1 MTISRARRQPAN
13 PHPSCP
19 AQLDE
24 ETILRVAVDSGFMR
38 RQPRK
43 IPPRAFLAALCNE
56 GLRGS
61 PSYNDLAAAIE
72 AACGSS
78 PSRQSMAERMG
89 PPCLAFL
96 QALLEHVMGRDA
108 ANARAAGTSAPFT
121 GRYLR
126 VLVQDSTVIQ
136 LPAALFGSFSG
147 VANGHSS
154 ACNAR
159 IQAVYDLASMRFVAF
174 SIDSYSKNDQ
184 KAAPDLGIR
193 AGDLVLRDRGYLAN
207 GEITRHVE
215 AGADCIYRHS
225 TRTTYLDAATG
236 RPVALLDLLRRDGR
250 ADMQVLLNN
259 PARTPVRLVA
269 APVDPA
275 TAATRRMRAKK
286 EMRGHAPSAEVL
298 ALMDWT
304 IFITTI
310 PAVDASFEAI
320 LAIYG
325 LRWRIEVIFKSWKS
339 HLDFATV
346 HRLCETQL
354 RILLTARLMLAAAWA
369 NNLYGPCMRRVRN
382 SQGRELSLLK
392 FIRYLAR
399 HPEMAGSLDRMLAG
413 GNGDE
418 EQTLRAVARY
428 CCYDKR
434 KRANF
439 NEIWDS
445 LGLT

>member
-1 MTISRARRQPAN
+1 MAIYRTRRQPAN
-13 PHPSCP
+13 PPPSCP

-24 ETILRVAVDSGFMR
+24 ATILRAAADSGFMKR
-38 RQPRK
+38 KPRK
-43 IPPRAFLAALCNE
+43 ISPGLFLAALCDE
-56 GLRGS
+56 AVRGS
-61 PSYNDLAAAIE
+61 PSYNDLAAAID
-72 AACGSS
+72 AGNGIG

-89 PPCLAFL
+89 PPCLVFL
-96 QALLEHVMGRDA
+96 QALLEHVMGRGA
-108 ANARAAGTSAPFT
+108 ATARPGRPHPT

-126 VLVQDSTVIQ
+126 VLVQDSTLMQ
-136 LPAALFGSFSG
+136 LPATLFESFSG
-147 VANGHSS
+147 VANGHAS

-159 IQAVYDLASMRFVAF
+159 IQAVYDLASMRFAAF
-174 SIDSYSKNDQ
+174 SIDPYSKNDQ
-184 KAAPDLGIR
+184 KAAPDLEIR
-193 AGDLVLRDRGYLAN
+193 AGDLVLRDRGYLSN

-225 TRTTYLDAATG
+225 IRTTYLDATTG
-236 RPVALLDLLRRDGR
+236 RSVALLDHLRRHGR
-250 ADMQVLLNN
+250 ADMRVLLNN

-275 TAATRRMRAKK
+275 TAANRRMRAKK
-286 EMRGHAPSAEVL
+286 EMRGHAPTAEVL

-310 PAVDASFEAI
+310 PATDASFEAI

-325 LRWRIEVIFKSWKS
+325 MRWRIEVIFKSWKS
-339 HLDFATV
+339 HLEFAAV

-354 RILLTARLMLAAAWA
+354 RILLTAKLMLVAAWA
-369 NNLYGPCMRRVRN
+369 NNLYGPCVRRLRE

-392 FIRYLAR
+392 FIRHLAR
-399 HPEMAGSLDRMLAG
+399 HPRMAGALARMLAG
-413 GNGDE
+413 E
-418 EQTLRAVARY
+418 TEHEQWTLRAVARY

-439 NEIWDS
+439 NQIWDS
-445 LGLT
+445 QGLT

>member
-1 MTISRARRQPAN
+1 VPISHPRRQPAN
-13 PHPSCP
+13 SSPSCP

-24 ETILRVAVDSGFMR
+24 TTIACAAVVSGFMK
-38 RQPRK
+38 RK
-43 IPPRAFLAALCNE
+43 PKKISPGAFLSALCDE
-56 GLRGS
+56 ALRGS
-61 PSYNDLAAAIE
+61 PSYNDLAAGIE
-72 AACGSS
+72 AASGIA

-89 PPCLAFL
+89 APCLLFL
-96 QALLEHVMGRDA
+96 QALLEHVMSYGA
-108 ANARAAGTSAPFT
+108 TTARAAHSNST

-136 LPAALFGSFSG
+136 LPAALFGAFSG
-147 VANGHSS
+147 VANGHAS

-159 IQAVYDLASMRFVAF
+159 IQAVYDLASMRFAAF
-174 SIDSYSKNDQ
+174 SIDPYSKNDQ
-184 KAAPDLGIR
+184 KAAPELEIR

-207 GEITRHVE
+207 SEIARHVD

-225 TRTTYLDAATG
+225 TRTIYLDAVTG
-236 RPVALLDLLRRDGR
+236 RPVALLDYLRHHGR
-250 ADMQVLLNN
+250 ADMPVLLNT

-269 APVDPA
+269 ARVDPE

-286 EMRGHAPSAEVL
+286 EMRGHAPTAEVL

-310 PAVDASFEAI
+310 PAADASFEAI

-325 LRWRIEVIFKSWKS
+325 MRWRIEVIFKSWKS
-339 HLDFATV
+339 HLEFATV

-354 RILLTARLMLAAAWA
+354 RILLTAKLMLVAAWA
-369 NNLYGPCMRRVRN
+369 NNLYGPCAKRLRE
-382 SQGRELSLLK
+382 SLGRELSLLK
-392 FIRYLAR
+392 FTRYLVR
-399 HPEMAGSLDRMLAG
+399 HPQMAGSLAMVLTADTE
-413 GNGDE
+413 DE
-418 EQTLRAVARY
+418 ERTLRAVARY

-439 NEIWDS
+439 NETWDS
-445 LGLT
+445 LALT

>member
-1 MTISRARRQPAN
+1 MTIPRARRQPAN
-13 PHPSCP
+13 PPPSCP

-24 ETILRVAVDSGFMR
+24 ATVVRAAVDSGFMKR
-38 RQPRK
+38 EPRK
-43 IPPRAFLAALCNE
+43 ISPRAFLAALCHQS
-56 GLRGS
+56 LRGS

-72 AACGSS
+72 AASGIS

-96 QALLEHVMGRDA
+96 QALLEHVMGRGA
-108 ANARAAGTSAPFT
+108 ATARPGHTHPA

-126 VLVQDSTVIQ
+126 VLVQDSTLLQ
-136 LPAALFGSFSG
+136 LPAALFESFSG
-147 VANGHSS
+147 VTNGHAS
-154 ACNAR
+154 ACHAR
-159 IQAVYDLASMRFVAF
+159 IQAVYDLASMRFAAF
-174 SIDSYSKNDQ
+174 SIDPYSINDR
-184 KAAPDLGIR
+184 KAAPDLEIR
-193 AGDLVLRDRGYLAN
+193 PGDLVLRDRGYLTN

-215 AGADCIYRHS
+215 AGADCVYRHC
-225 TRTTYLDAATG
+225 TGTIYLDAATG
-236 RPVALLDLLRRDGR
+236 RPVALLDCLRRHGR
-250 ADMQVLLNN
+250 ADMPVLLNT

-286 EMRGHAPSAEVL
+286 EMKGHAPTAEVL

-310 PAVDASFEAI
+310 PAADASFEAV

-354 RILLTARLMLAAAWA
+354 RILLTARLMLVAAWA
-369 NNLYGPCMRRVRN
+369 NNLYGPCVRRVRE

-392 FIRYLAR
+392 FIRYLAH
-399 HPEMAGSLDRMLAG
+399 HPQMAGPLAAMLAG
-413 GNGDE
+413 DTE
-418 EQTLRAVARY
+418 HEHRTLRAMVKY

-439 NEIWDS
+439 NQIWDS
-445 LGLT
+445 QALT

>member
-1 MTISRARRQPAN
+1 VTISRNRCQPAN
-13 PHPSCP
+13 PSPSCP

-24 ETILRVAVDSGFMR
+24 ATILRAAVDSGFMKR
-38 RQPRK
+38 KPRK
-43 IPPRAFLAALCNE
+43 IPPLAFLAALCHE
-56 GLRGS
+56 ALRGS
-61 PSYNDLAAAIE
+61 PSYNDLAAAIG
-72 AACGSS
+72 AASGISA
-78 PSRQSMAERMG
+78 SRQSMAERMG
-89 PPCLAFL
+89 PPCLVFL
-96 QALLEHVMGRDA
+96 QALLEHVMGRGVTPA
-108 ANARAAGTSAPFT
+108 QAGHAHPT

-136 LPAALFGSFSG
+136 LPAALFEAFSG
-147 VANGHSS
+147 VANGHAS

-159 IQAVYDLASMRFVAF
+159 IQAVYDLASMRFSAF
-174 SIDSYSKNDQ
+174 SIDPYSKNDQ
-184 KAAPDLGIR
+184 KAAPDLEIR

-225 TRTTYLDAATG
+225 TRTIYLDAVTG
-236 RPVALLDLLRRDGR
+236 LPVALLDHLRRHGH
-250 ADMQVLLNN
+250 ADMPVLLNN
-259 PARTPVRLVA
+259 PARTRVRLVA

-286 EMRGHAPSAEVL
+286 EMRGHAATAGVL

-310 PAVDASFEAI
+310 PATDASFEAI

-325 LRWRIEVIFKSWKS
+325 MRWRIEVIFKSWKS
-339 HLDFATV
+339 HLEFATV

-354 RILLTARLMLAAAWA
+354 RILLTARLMLVAAWA
-369 NNLYGPCMRRVRN
+369 NNLYGPCSRHVRD

-392 FIRYLAR
+392 FIRHLAR
-399 HPEMAGSLDRMLAG
+399 HPQMAGSLARMLAG
-413 GNGDE
+413 DTE
-418 EQTLRAVARY
+418 HEQQTLRAVARY

-434 KRANF
+434 KRPNF
-439 NEIWDS
+439 NQIWDS

>member
-1 MTISRARRQPAN
+1 M
-13 PHPSCP
+13 
-19 AQLDE
+19 
-24 ETILRVAVDSGFMR
+24 DSGFMKR
-38 RQPRK
+38 RPRK
-43 IPPRAFLAALCNE
+43 ISPQAFLAALCDE
-56 GLRGS
+56 ALRGS
-61 PSYNDLAAAIE
+61 PSYNDLAAAID
-72 AACGSS
+72 AACGFS

-89 PPCLAFL
+89 PRCLGFL

-108 ANARAAGTSAPFT
+108 AILRTSHAPSA

-147 VANGHSS
+147 VANGHAS

-159 IQAVYDLASMRFVAF
+159 IQAVYDLASMRFVGF
-174 SIDSYSKNDQ
+174 SIDPYSKNDQ
-184 KAAPDLGIR
+184 KAAPELEIR
-193 AGDLVLRDRGYLAN
+193 AGDLILRDRGYLNN

-225 TRTTYLDAATG
+225 TRTTYLDPATG
-236 RPVALLDLLRRDGR
+236 RPVALLDHLRRHGR

-259 PARTPVRLVA
+259 LARTPVRLVA
-269 APVDPA
+269 APVDAA

-286 EMRGHAPSAEVL
+286 EMRGHAPTAEVL

-310 PAVDASFEAI
+310 PAADASFEAI

-346 HRLCETQL
+346 HRLCATQL
-354 RILLTARLMLAAAWA
+354 RILLTAKLMLSAAWA
-369 NNLYGPCMRRVRN
+369 HHLYGPCVRRVRE

-392 FIRYLAR
+392 FIRYLAH
-399 HPEMAGSLDRMLAG
+399 HPQMAGPLAAMLE
-413 GNGDE
+413 GDTE
-418 EQTLRAVARY
+418 HEQRTLRAMVKY

-439 NEIWDS
+439 NQIWDS
-445 LGLT
+445 EALT

>member
-1 MTISRARRQPAN
+1 MKRK
-13 PHPSCP
+13 
-19 AQLDE
+19 
-24 ETILRVAVDSGFMR
+24 
-38 RQPRK
+38 PRK
-43 IPPRAFLAALCNE
+43 IPPLAFLVALCHE
-56 GLRGS
+56 AVHGS

-72 AACGSS
+72 ARSS
-78 PSRQSMAERMG
+78 IAPSRQSMAERMG

-108 ANARAAGTSAPFT
+108 VTARDAHTQSG

-147 VANGHSS
+147 VANGHAS

-174 SIDSYSKNDQ
+174 SIDPYSKNDQ
-184 KAAPDLGIR
+184 RAAPELEIR

-225 TRTTYLDAATG
+225 TRTNYLDALTG
-236 RPVALLDLLRRDGR
+236 LPVALLDHLRRHGR
-250 ADMQVLLNN
+250 ADMPVLLNN
-259 PARTPVRLVA
+259 PARTRVRLVA
-269 APVDPA
+269 SPVDPA
-275 TAATRRMRAKK
+275 IAATRRMRAKK
-286 EMRGHAPSAEVL
+286 EMRGHAPTAEVL

-310 PAVDASFEAI
+310 PATDASFEAI

-325 LRWRIEVIFKSWKS
+325 MRWRIEVIFKSWKS
-339 HLDFATV
+339 HLEFATV

-354 RILLTARLMLAAAWA
+354 RILLTARLMLVAAWA
-369 NNLYGPCMRRVRN
+369 NNLYGPCSRRVRD
-382 SQGRELSLLK
+382 SLGRELSLLK

-399 HPEMAGSLDRMLAG
+399 HPQMAGSLARILAG
-413 GNGDE
+413 DNGHE
-418 EQTLRAVARY
+418 PRVLGAVARY

-434 KRANF
+434 KRPNF
-439 NEIWDS
+439 NQTWDS